1 MTLRGGSQRHLSD
14 QRVAPRDVPSAHRSR
29 ATVARVW
36 RREPLARRGEELSA
50 APTPVF
56 DRADS
61 NGDGYVDQ
69 AELAALKGGRS
80 QPH

>member
-1 MTLRGGSQRHLSD
+1 M
-14 QRVAPRDVPSAHRSR
+14 
-29 ATVARVW
+29 
-36 RREPLARRGEELSA
+36 SA

-80 QPH
+80 QPHLSGGSDRAGRDARE